1 MENQE
6 EKKGIFLEIKEDQ
19 IVEVTINGEMEELLA
34 IVASA
39 LSDKENKFRFLIDTA
54 FKFLEEYGHEI
65 SVTKQEE

>member
-6 EKKGIFLEIKEDQ
+6 EKKGIFLEIKEDH
-19 IVEVTINGEMEELLA
+19 IVEVTINGEMEVLLA

-39 LSDKENKFRFLIDTA
+39 LSDKESKFRFLIDTA

-65 SVTKQEE
+65 E